1 MPIPLRTARLLIVG
15 MGLACASA
23 FAQTAAEVRQTLQGA
38 WTATKA
44 ERDGKSA
51 EDVIGHRL
59 TFSGERFRI
68 RNKDGKDVYA
78 GAFHLRPAM
87 KPPAIDFNHTLGAL
101 KAKQWK
107 GIYRLDGDTL
117 TICDNAI
124 DMKKPRPTAFE
135 AKAGSGDIVITFE
148 RAKP

>member
-1 MPIPLRTARLLIVG
+1 MRTMVRTAGLLVFT

-23 FAQTAAEVRQTLQGA
+23 FAQSAAEVRQALQGA
-38 WTATKA
+38 WTATRA
-44 ERDGKSA
+44 ERDGKGA

-59 TFSGERFRI
+59 TFSGERFTI
-68 RNKDGKDVYA
+68 RNKDGKEVYA
-78 GAFHLRPAM
+78 GAFHLRPST

-117 TICDNAI
+117 TISDNAENL
-124 DMKKPRPTAFE
+124 KKPRPTAFE
-135 AKAGSGDIVITFE
+135 AKAGSGDIVIAFE

>member
-1 MPIPLRTARLLIVG
+1 MHSLSRLLSLSTFT
-15 MGLACASA
+15 LALAAAPALAQSA
-23 FAQTAAEVRQTLQGA
+23 DEVRQKLQGS
-38 WTATKA
+38 WVATKA

-51 EDVIGHRL
+51 DDVIGHRL
-59 TFSGERFRI
+59 TFKGELFKI
-68 RNKDGKDVYA
+68 NAKDGKDAYA

-107 GIYRLDGDTL
+107 GIYKLDGDTL
-117 TICDNAI
+117 TICDNAENL
-124 DMKKPRPTAFE
+124 KKPRPTAFE
-135 AKAGSGDIVITFE
+135 AKAGSGDILITFE